1 MDIMKQLE
9 RVINQVEKIDYTSVH
24 IEIET
29 KHDKFIMDKVKQKN
43 KIGFAT
49 EGGE

>member
-9 RVINQVEKIDYTSVH
+9 RVVNQVEKIDYTSVY
-24 IEIET
+24 IKIET
-29 KHDKFIMDKVKQKN
+29 ENDKFIMDKAKPKN

>member
-1 MDIMKQLE
+1 M
-9 RVINQVEKIDYTSVH
+9 EKIDYTSVH

-29 KHDKFIMDKVKQKN
+29 KHDKFIMDKAKPKKN